1 MKMKHFMKM
10 KHSKLKLSVR
20 GLLLMIGLFMS
31 LSTFAQEILIKGHVK
46 DNTGKPV
53 IGANVV
59 IKGTVTGTITDLMGT
74 FNYGHLLMVY

>member
-1 MKMKHFMKM
+1 
-10 KHSKLKLSVR
+10 
-20 GLLLMIGLFMS
+20 MIGLFMS

-59 IKGTVTGTITDLMGT
+59 IKGTVTGTITDFDGNFQL
-74 FNYGHLLMVY
+74 